1 MNTET
6 SYHKRAEGSFVR
18 DPLKFEAAKQAR
30 NAAFRRLIILANLV
44 STVNTTAYF
53 FSALGIL
60 NYWRCEI
67 FVVHLIKLLAEVFY
81 NKFGL
86 DLFVHHLCMVL
97 FYVFVPENVLW
108 LGPHG
113 CAIHIPLSFQ
123 SLYFLHRS
131 EPNLS
136 RLWSGLF
143 WSMWLPVVAYRN
155 SVAICLGMKY
165 LSVGQSFGQ
174 RFLALGALGA
184 TLDVFWT
191 KEFLDSQLASSV
203 HRHLCTWAKT
213 VKTFYTSPVCLSLL
227 VLGAYIGHLVVEE
240 PSLPRV
246 PMFIGC
252 LLYICASGFY
262 SARGC

>member
-1 MNTET
+1 
-6 SYHKRAEGSFVR
+6 
-18 DPLKFEAAKQAR
+18 
-30 NAAFRRLIILANLV
+30 
-44 STVNTTAYF
+44 
-53 FSALGIL
+53 
-60 NYWRCEI
+60 
-67 FVVHLIKLLAEVFY
+67 
-81 NKFGL
+81 
-86 DLFVHHLCMVL
+86 
-97 FYVFVPENVLW
+97 
-108 LGPHG
+108 
-113 CAIHIPLSFQ
+113 
-123 SLYFLHRS
+123 
-131 EPNLS
+131 
-136 RLWSGLF
+136 
-143 WSMWLPVVAYRN
+143 
-155 SVAICLGMKY
+155 MKY

-184 TLDVFWT
+184 TLDVVRKRT
-191 KEFLDSQLASSV
+191 QLASSV